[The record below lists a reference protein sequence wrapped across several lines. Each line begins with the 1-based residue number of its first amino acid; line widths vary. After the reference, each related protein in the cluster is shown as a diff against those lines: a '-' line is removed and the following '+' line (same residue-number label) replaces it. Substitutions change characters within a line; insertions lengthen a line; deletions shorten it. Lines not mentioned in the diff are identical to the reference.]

1 MIITAGVPV
10 PTMGTA
16 KNIGMFPLPVHFVV
30 CPPPPPTPAT
40 VTGSCGSRALCRP
53 PSTATSSTTT
63 SRGEGGGVQLHV
75 VCGAPL
81 ARDVAAVPPAVH
93 TLTQLKDTST
103 THFSLRPNSHSHPSP
118 SFCPQQNRW
127 QEHGTARKR
136 VERLAGSDSPSSN
149 LTLSPPAPSPSSMP
163 QTPQG
168 YLPHPTQNPFGNR
181 NEYQYTFD
189 AEDTSCTGGS
199 CT

>member
-1 MIITAGVPV
+1 
-10 PTMGTA
+10 
-16 KNIGMFPLPVHFVV
+16 
-30 CPPPPPTPAT
+30 
-40 VTGSCGSRALCRP
+40 LCRP

-63 SRGEGGGVQLHV
+63 SRGEGGGVQLHA
-75 VCGAPL
+75 VCEAPL
-81 ARDVAAVPPAVH
+81 AREVAAVPPAVH

-149 LTLSPPAPSPSSMP
+149 LTLSPPPPRLRCRKHHKATCPTPHRTPLAIEMNISILLMLKTQAAQEGRAHRNKNNMP
-163 QTPQG
+163 LRQ
-168 YLPHPTQNPFGNR
+168 
-181 NEYQYTFD
+181 
-189 AEDTSCTGGS
+189 
-199 CT
+199 